1 MTHRRTWS
9 FGVGPREQKAR
20 VRLANKGK
28 KLSLLKLQR
37 RQEGT
42 SLPLWVEIMMEVLA
56 SKITNKK
63 QRIGKEEM
71 NYHYLQM
78 IRLCTQNI
86 QSCTQRILRQI
97 SVKKNTT
104 RSLVIKSIQKSQ
116 FYSTIYKSKQWKKL
130 KIIFT
135 ITFVI

>member
-1 MTHRRTWS
+1 MTHKRTWS

-78 IRLCTQNI
+78 IRLCTQTI
-86 QSCTQRILRQI
+86 QSCTQRIQRQI